1 MFNDFLYHLRQYG
14 LDVSTKEWLT
24 LQEALEMP
32 LHDCSINGLFTLSLA
47 ILCKSETE
55 YDKFEVAFLDY
66 FQDVIRYV
74 EASGKDDIS
83 AQILDW
89 VNNPGR
95 NGARIIRKTAEDITD
110 EMRSWTREDIE
121 KKFRHRL
128 RSQRSEHNGG
138 YHYVGTHGISPFGN
152 SGSNPNAI
160 RVAGQRTFQDF
171 REDNVLSIRQ
181 FQMAFRR
188 LCRYSEQA
196 GVEEEL
202 DVAKTIH
209 DTCQKGGILQ
219 IRYKKPR
226 KKHIK
231 VLLLMDS
238 GGSMGPY
245 SQLCSQLFQAASRSN
260 RFKDLKTYFF
270 HNCVEEYLYTNPTL
284 EEQYAVSTQKILRE
298 CGGEYKVIL
307 VGDAA
312 MDMSDLT
319 FHPLE
324 NTQNNQGFSGQ
335 DWLRAILQQCPY
347 AVWLTPSDAQGRA
360 VWRLGADLCHHLRHV
375 PPLSPDRTGAGAGT
389 ETAAGEE
396 LTVGMEL
403 SSGSLAPGRLFC

>member
-24 LQEALEMP
+24 LQEALEMQ
-32 LHDCSINGLFTLSLA
+32 LHDCSINGLFTLSRA

-128 RSQRSEHNGG
+128 KSQRSEHNGG

-160 RVAGQRTFQDF
+160 RVGGKPMSRSALRVAGQRTFQDF

-202 DVAKTIH
+202 DVAKTIY
-209 DTCQKGGILQ
+209 DTCQKGGLLQ

-226 KKHIK
+226 KNHIK

-284 EEQYAVSTQKILRE
+284 EEQYAVSTQ
-298 CGGEYKVIL
+298 
-307 VGDAA
+307 
-312 MDMSDLT
+312 
-319 FHPLE
+319 
-324 NTQNNQGFSGQ
+324 NNQGFSGQ
-335 DWLRAILQQCPY
+335 DWLRTILKQYPY
-347 AVWLTPSDAQGRA
+347 AVRLTPFQMPKDGLFGEWGQTYAIISAMF
-360 VWRLGADLCHHLRHV
+360 
-375 PPLSPDRTGAGAGT
+375 PLYP
-389 ETAAGEE
+389 
-396 LTVGMEL
+396 LTVQGLEQAL
-403 SSGSLAPGRLFC
+403 KQLLVKN

>member
-1 MFNDFLYHLRQYG
+1 MFDEFFYLLRQYG
-14 LDVSTKEWLT
+14 LDVSTTEWLT
-24 LQEALEMP
+24 VQQA
-32 LHDCSINGLFTLSLA
+32 LSLGLHRSSLTGFYDLCRA
-47 ILCKSETE
+47 ILCKSESE
-55 YDKFEVAFLDY
+55 YDKFDQAFEEYFYDVFYTATGRLRDDLPEDVLAMLQRPDRPDPLQYTHTLEEEAQLAALRRRAMEEQEGTPIYEDSQAQLEGEVFDGSHDIRPDDLPQANP
-66 FQDVIRYV
+66 DVIQVVR
-74 EASGKDDIS
+74 KPRRK
-83 AQILDW
+83 
-89 VNNPGR
+89 PGHALPLW
-95 NGARIIRKTAEDITD
+95 NFK
-110 EMRSWTREDIE
+110 
-121 KKFRHRL
+121 
-128 RSQRSEHNGG
+128 
-138 YHYVGTHGISPFGN
+138 
-152 SGSNPNAI
+152 
-160 RVAGQRTFQDF
+160 DF
-171 REDNVLSIRQ
+171 REDNVLNIRQ

-188 LCRYSEQA
+188 LCRYSEQN

-202 DVAKTIH
+202 DVEKTIH
-209 DTCQKGGILQ
+209 DTCQKGGLLQ

-226 KKHIK
+226 KNHIK

-270 HNCVEEYLYTNPTL
+270 HNCVEEYLYANPTL

-324 NTQNNQGFSGQ
+324 TTQNNQGFSGQ

-347 AVWLTPSDAQGRA
+347 AVWLTPFQMPKDGLFGDWGQTYAIISAMF
-360 VWRLGADLCHHLRHV
+360 
-375 PPLSPDRTGAGAGT
+375 PLYP
-389 ETAAGEE
+389 
-396 LTVGMEL
+396 LTVQGLEQAL
-403 SSGSLAPGRLFC
+403 KRLLVKN

>member
-24 LQEALEMP
+24 LQEALEMQ
-32 LHDCSINGLFTLSLA
+32 LHDCSINGLFTLSRA

-128 RSQRSEHNGG
+128 KSQRSEHNGG

-160 RVAGQRTFQDF
+160 RVGGKPMSRSALRVAGQRTFQDF

-188 LCRYSEQA
+188 LCHYSEQA

-209 DTCQKGGILQ
+209 DTCQKGGLLQ

-226 KKHIK
+226 KNHIK

-284 EEQYAVSTQKILRE
+284 EEQYAVS
-298 CGGEYKVIL
+298 
-307 VGDAA
+307 
-312 MDMSDLT
+312 
-319 FHPLE
+319 
-324 NTQNNQGFSGQ
+324 NQNNQGFSGQ
-335 DWLRAILQQCPY
+335 DWLRTILKQYPY
-347 AVWLTPSDAQGRA
+347 AVWPTPFQMPKDGLFGEWGQTYAIISAMF
-360 VWRLGADLCHHLRHV
+360 
-375 PPLSPDRTGAGAGT
+375 PLYP
-389 ETAAGEE
+389 
-396 LTVGMEL
+396 LTVQGLEQAL
-403 SSGSLAPGRLFC
+403 KQLLVKN

>member
-24 LQEALEMP
+24 LQEALEMQ
-32 LHDCSINGLFTLSLA
+32 LHDCSINGLFTLSRA

-128 RSQRSEHNGG
+128 KSQRSEHNGG

-160 RVAGQRTFQDF
+160 RVGGKPMSRSALRVAGQRTFQDF

-188 LCRYSEQA
+188 LCHYSEQA

-209 DTCQKGGILQ
+209 DTCQKGGLLQ

-226 KKHIK
+226 KNHIK

-284 EEQYAVSTQKILRE
+284 EEQYAVS
-298 CGGEYKVIL
+298 
-307 VGDAA
+307 
-312 MDMSDLT
+312 
-319 FHPLE
+319 
-324 NTQNNQGFSGQ
+324 NQNNQGFSGQ
-335 DWLRAILQQCPY
+335 DWLRTILKQYPY
-347 AVWLTPSDAQGRA
+347 AVWLTPFQMPKDGLFGEWGQTYAIISAMF
-360 VWRLGADLCHHLRHV
+360 
-375 PPLSPDRTGAGAGT
+375 PLYP
-389 ETAAGEE
+389 
-396 LTVGMEL
+396 LTVQGLEQAL
-403 SSGSLAPGRLFC
+403 KRLLVKN

>member
-24 LQEALEMP
+24 LQEALKMQ
-32 LHDCSINGLFTLSLA
+32 LHGCSINGLFTLSRA

-89 VNNPGR
+89 VNNPAR

-128 RSQRSEHNGG
+128 KSQRSEHNGG

-160 RVAGQRTFQDF
+160 RVGGKPMSRSALRVAGQRTFQDF

-209 DTCQKGGILQ
+209 DTCQKGGLLQ
-219 IRYKKPR
+219 IRYKNPR
-226 KKHIK
+226 KNHIK

-284 EEQYAVSTQKILRE
+284 EEQYAAS
-298 CGGEYKVIL
+298 
-307 VGDAA
+307 
-312 MDMSDLT
+312 
-319 FHPLE
+319 
-324 NTQNNQGFSGQ
+324 TQNNQGFSGQ
-335 DWLRAILQQCPY
+335 DWLRTILKQYPY
-347 AVWLTPSDAQGRA
+347 AVWLTPFQMPKDGLFGEWGQTYAIISAMF
-360 VWRLGADLCHHLRHV
+360 
-375 PPLSPDRTGAGAGT
+375 PPVSPDRTGAGAGA
-389 ETAAGEE
+389 ETATGEE
-396 LTVGMEL
+396 LTVGMES